1 MTHRFRFTCTRLL
14 PACALAALLV
24 GPPGFAPSANAAD
37 VTYPGSNLDKG
48 PLWNIDNS
56 LFPAG
61 SLSDNVVTINS
72 GNVGG
77 DVYGNDV
84 DAAFSP
90 VSNNTVILS
99 GGSVGGDILGGANN
113 GAVTDNNV
121 SISGFGSVL
130 GSVYGG
136 YGAAEGTVNGNDVS
150 ISDSGSVTGNVLGG
164 YSRSVNSHVIGN
176 TVTISGGTVRDIY
189 GGQSGKGNA
198 LNNRVTLDGAAS
210 QTNVIYGGRVEQGTA
225 RENAVVMKNGSV
237 TLGIFGGIA
246 TADGGQAQDNHVTM
260 SGGSV
265 GEHLIGGYVQNG
277 SGAATGNSVIFNGGS
292 VTENVYGGRSV
303 NGPAQNNSV
312 TMTNGSANW
321 LLGGYSNSGDASGN
335 RVEVSGGTL
344 SGGVNGGETTS
355 GNATGNSVDFSNV
368 TATYVQGGYSGSGSA
383 TGNSLALHSG
393 TVQNN
398 AFGGYVDS
406 GSGEA
411 SDNSVTF
418 NGGSVTNNIYGGMS
432 AAGLAQ
438 NNSVTMTNGS
448 AKWLLGGYSA
458 NGNVIGNSVTFNGG
472 SVTNNIYGGMS
483 AAGLAQNNSV
493 TMTNGSAKWLLGG
506 YSANGNVIGNSVNVS
521 GGTLTGVSGGESNS
535 GSATGNIVSISS
547 GTVQSN
553 VNGGFVASGS
563 GKATGNI
570 VNISGNADLSTAT
583 VAGGISSSDAF
594 TGNTLNKNSDAA
606 VHIARNFASVNFGYS
621 GNANIGE
628 LDSTPT
634 GSALSGVTV
643 NTNANNV
650 SFDGVISGSG
660 PITKTGAGTLILS
673 GTNTYSGGTTISAG
687 TLSIGSDTNIGS
699 GTNTIGNK
707 GTLLLSGNG
716 TYTNDWTLSGA
727 GSAIATDN
735 NNTLSGVLSGN
746 GGLTK
751 TGAGTL
757 TLTGNNT
764 YAGGT
769 AINDGTLKGNIASG
783 TDLSIAASAIYDGD
797 NKARSVGGLNGGGK
811 ILNTDGLTVQSGD
824 FAGIIDNSNTSLLKN
839 GAGTLTLTGNNA
851 YTGSTTIS
859 EGTLKGNI
867 ASGTDLSIAASAIYD
882 GDNKARSVG
891 GLNGGGK
898 ILNTSGLT
906 VQSGTFGGVIDNS
919 NTSLIKTGAG
929 TLTLT
934 GNNAYTG
941 GTTISE
947 GTLKGNIASGTD
959 LSIAASATYDGDNK
973 ARSVGDL
980 NGGGNI
986 FNTDGLTVQSGTF
999 DGVIDNSNTSLTK
1012 TGAGT
1017 LTLTG
1022 NNAYT
1027 GSTTISEGTLKGN
1040 IASGTDLSIAASAT
1054 YDGANKAR
1062 SVGGLNGGG
1071 KILNTDGLT
1080 VQSGTFGGVI
1090 GNSNTSLIKT
1100 GAGTLTLT
1108 GTNAY
1113 TGSTTISEGTL
1124 KGNIASGTD
1133 LSIADSATYDGDNKA
1148 RSVGGLNGAGNILNT
1163 DGLTVQ
1169 SGDFAGSI
1177 DNSNSGL
1184 TKTGAGT
1191 LTLSGTNTYTGMT
1204 TVRSGTLALGS
1215 DLTSNQLT
1223 LYGGTVFDRGSH
1235 NHSLDNGILSV
1246 NGANGQSAMYKGDLS
1261 ARNATL
1267 NFISPVHPTQPLLRV
1282 TGDADV
1288 SGSACNVGLA
1298 GGTSL
1303 ASGSTLTLLE
1313 VDPDKTLTANNL
1325 QRGNGIVQIGSTVAH
1340 DITADVNLDPTTR
1353 RLNAVTAQVSPGRA
1367 TDQSKALSE
1376 GFLGGL
1382 ALNLQGADLVAGR
1395 GMDSAVRASSGTD
1408 DAERHGFAG
1417 FGALSGGSLR
1427 YNTGSH
1433 LDMNSLSL
1441 LTGLAWGIDLA
1452 PGRLTLGAFFEY
1464 GNGSYDTHNSFTNAA
1479 SVDGDGNAYYLGG
1492 GILARMDFVNIGP
1505 GRFYAEASGRAGKT
1519 HNEYDSSDLR
1529 DAAGRKADYD
1539 SSSPYYG
1546 LHFGTGYVWNINDA
1560 ATLDL
1565 YGKYFWTR
1573 QQGDSVGLSTGEHL
1587 SFDDI
1592 NSSRLRFGGRF
1603 AYILNEHVAPYIGAA
1618 WEHEFD
1624 GKARAKTNGFDIDA
1638 PNLRGNTGIGELG
1651 LSLTPSADLPLT
1663 IDLGVQGYTG
1673 KHEGVTGSLMVKW
1686 EF

>member
-150 ISDSGSVTGNVLGG
+150 IFDSGSVTGNVLGG

-198 LNNRVTLDGAAS
+198 LNNSVTLDGAVS
-210 QTNVIYGGRVEQGTA
+210 QANVIYGGRVEQGTA

-321 LLGGYSNSGDASGN
+321 LLGGYSDSGDVSGN
-335 RVEVSGGTL
+335 SVNVSGGTL

-368 TATYVQGGYSGSGSA
+368 TATYVQGGYSGSSSA

-458 NGNVIGNSVTFNGG
+458 NGNVIGNS
-472 SVTNNIYGGMS
+472 I
-483 AAGLAQNNSV
+483 
-493 TMTNGSAKWLLGG
+493 
-506 YSANGNVIGNSVNVS
+506 NVS

-535 GSATGNIVSISS
+535 GSATGNIVSISG

-660 PITKTGAGTLILS
+660 SITKAGAGTLILS

-751 TGAGTL
+751 KGGGIL
-757 TLTGNNT
+757 TLTGNNAYT
-764 YAGGT
+764 GST
-769 AINDGTLKGNIASG
+769 TISEGTLKGNIASG

-824 FAGIIDNSNTSLLKN
+824 FAGIIDNSNTSL
-839 GAGTLTLTGNNA
+839 
-851 YTGSTTIS
+851 
-859 EGTLKGNI
+859 
-867 ASGTDLSIAASAIYD
+867 
-882 GDNKARSVG
+882 
-891 GLNGGGK
+891 
-898 ILNTSGLT
+898 
-906 VQSGTFGGVIDNS
+906 
-919 NTSLIKTGAG
+919 
-929 TLTLT
+929 
-934 GNNAYTG
+934 
-941 GTTISE
+941 
-947 GTLKGNIASGTD
+947 
-959 LSIAASATYDGDNK
+959 
-973 ARSVGDL
+973 
-980 NGGGNI
+980 
-986 FNTDGLTVQSGTF
+986 
-999 DGVIDNSNTSLTK
+999 
-1012 TGAGT
+1012 
-1017 LTLTG
+1017 
-1022 NNAYT
+1022 
-1027 GSTTISEGTLKGN
+1027 
-1040 IASGTDLSIAASAT
+1040 
-1054 YDGANKAR
+1054 
-1062 SVGGLNGGG
+1062 
-1071 KILNTDGLT
+1071 
-1080 VQSGTFGGVI
+1080 
-1090 GNSNTSLIKT
+1090 
-1100 GAGTLTLT
+1100 
-1108 GTNAY
+1108 
-1113 TGSTTISEGTL
+1113 
-1124 KGNIASGTD
+1124 
-1133 LSIADSATYDGDNKA
+1133 
-1148 RSVGGLNGAGNILNT
+1148 
-1163 DGLTVQ
+1163 
-1169 SGDFAGSI
+1169 
-1177 DNSNSGL
+1177 

-1235 NHSLDNGILSV
+1235 NHNLDNGILSV
-1246 NGANGQSAMYKGDLS
+1246 NGANSQNAMYKGDLS

-1288 SGSACNVGLA
+1288 SGSTYNVGLS

-1303 ASGSTLTLLE
+1303 AAGSTLTLLE
-1313 VDPDKTLTANNL
+1313 VGAGKMLTANNL
-1325 QRGNGIVQIGSTVAH
+1325 RKGGGIVQIGSTVAH
-1340 DITADVNLDPTTR
+1340 DITTDVALDPTTG

-1367 TDQSKALSE
+1367 TDQSKALPK

-1624 GKARAKTNGFDIDA
+1624 GKARARTNGFDIDA

-1663 IDLGVQGYTG
+1663 VDLGVQGYTG

>member
-14 PACALAALLV
+14 PACALAALLA

-37 VTYPGSNLDKG
+37 ITYPGSSLDKS
-48 PLWNIDNS
+48 PLWQAINDC

-61 SLSDNVVTINS
+61 SLSDNKVTINS
-72 GNVGG
+72 GNVSG

-113 GAVTDNNV
+113 GAVTGNKV

-150 ISDSGSVTGNVLGG
+150 IFDSGSVTGNVLGG

-198 LNNRVTLDGAAS
+198 LNNSVTLDGAAS
-210 QTNVIYGGRVEQGTA
+210 QANVIYGGRVEQGTA
-225 RENAVVMKNGSV
+225 RENAVVMKNGNV
-237 TLGIFGGIA
+237 ALGIFGGIA

-260 SGGSV
+260 SGGAV

-312 TMTNGSANW
+312 TMTNGSAKW

-383 TGNSLALHSG
+383 TGNSLAIRSG

-411 SDNSVTF
+411 S
-418 NGGSVTNNIYGGMS
+418 
-432 AAGLAQ
+432 
-438 NNSVTMTNGS
+438 
-448 AKWLLGGYSA
+448 
-458 NGNVIGNSVTFNGG
+458 GNSVTFNGG

-535 GSATGNIVSISS
+535 GSATGNIVSISG
-547 GTVQSN
+547 GTVHGN
-553 VNGGFVASGS
+553 VNGGFVASDN

-570 VNISGNADLSTAT
+570 VNISGKADLSGAV
-583 VAGGISSSDAF
+583 VAGGSSPDGDAF
-594 TGNTLNKNSDAA
+594 TDNTLNKNSDAA

-621 GNANIGE
+621 GTANIGE

-660 PITKTGAGTLILS
+660 SITKAGAGTLILS

-687 TLSIGSDTNIGS
+687 TLSIVSDTNIGS
-699 GTNTIGNK
+699 GTNTIGTK

-751 TGAGTL
+751 TGTGTL

-783 TDLSIAASAIYDGD
+783 TDLSIAAGAIYDGD
-797 NKARSVGGLNGGGK
+797 NKARSVDGLNGGGK
-811 ILNTDGLTVQSGD
+811 LLNTSGLTVQSGD
-824 FAGIIDNSNTSLLKN
+824 FAGIIDNSNTSLTKT

-867 ASGTDLSIAASAIYD
+867 ASGTDLSIADNATYD
-882 GDNKARSVG
+882 GANKARSVG
-891 GLNGGGK
+891 GLNGGGN
-898 ILNTSGLT
+898 IFNTDGLT
-906 VQSGTFGGVIDNS
+906 VQSGDFAGIIDNS

-941 GTTISE
+941 STTISE

-959 LSIAASATYDGDNK
+959 LSIADNATYDGDNK
-973 ARSVGDL
+973 ARSVGGL
-980 NGGGNI
+980 NGGGKI
-986 FNTDGLTVQSGTF
+986 LNTDGLTVQSGDF
-999 DGVIDNSNTSLTK
+999 AGFIDNSNTSLTK

-1080 VQSGTFGGVI
+1080 VQNGTFGGVI
-1090 GNSNTSLIKT
+1090 DNSNTS
-1100 GAGTLTLT
+1100 
-1108 GTNAY
+1108 
-1113 TGSTTISEGTL
+1113 
-1124 KGNIASGTD
+1124 
-1133 LSIADSATYDGDNKA
+1133 
-1148 RSVGGLNGAGNILNT
+1148 
-1163 DGLTVQ
+1163 
-1169 SGDFAGSI
+1169 
-1177 DNSNSGL
+1177 L

-1235 NHSLDNGILSV
+1235 NHNLDNGILSV
-1246 NGANGQSAMYKGDLS
+1246 NGANSQSAMYKGDLS

-1282 TGDADV
+1282 TGDTDV
-1288 SGSACNVGLA
+1288 SGSAYNVGLS

-1303 ASGSTLTLLE
+1303 AAGSTLTLLE
-1313 VDPDKTLTANNL
+1313 VGAGKMLTANNL
-1325 QRGNGIVQIGSTVAH
+1325 RKGGGIVQIGSTVAH
-1340 DITADVNLDPTTR
+1340 DITTDVALDPTTG

-1417 FGALSGGSLR
+1417 FGALAGGSLR

-1529 DAAGRKADYD
+1529 DATGRKADYD

-1624 GKARAKTNGFDIDA
+1624 GKARARTNGFDIDA

-1663 IDLGVQGYTG
+1663 VDLGVQGYTG

>member
-48 PLWNIDNS
+48 PLWNIGNS

-61 SLSDNVVTINS
+61 SLSDNKVTINS

-164 YSRSVNSHVIGN
+164 YSRSVNSHLIGN

-210 QTNVIYGGRVEQGTA
+210 QANVIYGGRVEQGTA

-277 SGAATGNSVIFNGGS
+277 NGAATGNSVIFNGGS

-321 LLGGYSNSGDASGN
+321 LLGGYSDSGDVSGN
-335 RVEVSGGTL
+335 SVNVSGGTL

-418 NGGSVTNNIYGGMS
+418 NGGSVANNIYGGMS

-458 NGNVIGNSVTFNGG
+458 NGNVSGNS
-472 SVTNNIYGGMS
+472 I
-483 AAGLAQNNSV
+483 
-493 TMTNGSAKWLLGG
+493 
-506 YSANGNVIGNSVNVS
+506 NVS

-535 GSATGNIVSISS
+535 GSATGNIVSISG

-660 PITKTGAGTLILS
+660 SITKAGAGTLILS

-757 TLTGNNT
+757 TL
-764 YAGGT
+764 
-769 AINDGTLKGNIASG
+769 
-783 TDLSIAASAIYDGD
+783 
-797 NKARSVGGLNGGGK
+797 
-811 ILNTDGLTVQSGD
+811 
-824 FAGIIDNSNTSLLKN
+824 
-839 GAGTLTLTGNNA
+839 
-851 YTGSTTIS
+851 
-859 EGTLKGNI
+859 
-867 ASGTDLSIAASAIYD
+867 
-882 GDNKARSVG
+882 
-891 GLNGGGK
+891 
-898 ILNTSGLT
+898 
-906 VQSGTFGGVIDNS
+906 
-919 NTSLIKTGAG
+919 
-929 TLTLT
+929 
-934 GNNAYTG
+934 
-941 GTTISE
+941 
-947 GTLKGNIASGTD
+947 
-959 LSIAASATYDGDNK
+959 
-973 ARSVGDL
+973 
-980 NGGGNI
+980 
-986 FNTDGLTVQSGTF
+986 
-999 DGVIDNSNTSLTK
+999 
-1012 TGAGT
+1012 
-1017 LTLTG
+1017 
-1022 NNAYT
+1022 
-1027 GSTTISEGTLKGN
+1027 
-1040 IASGTDLSIAASAT
+1040 
-1054 YDGANKAR
+1054 
-1062 SVGGLNGGG
+1062 
-1071 KILNTDGLT
+1071 
-1080 VQSGTFGGVI
+1080 
-1090 GNSNTSLIKT
+1090 
-1100 GAGTLTLT
+1100 
-1108 GTNAY
+1108 
-1113 TGSTTISEGTL
+1113 
-1124 KGNIASGTD
+1124 
-1133 LSIADSATYDGDNKA
+1133 
-1148 RSVGGLNGAGNILNT
+1148 
-1163 DGLTVQ
+1163 
-1169 SGDFAGSI
+1169 
-1177 DNSNSGL
+1177 
-1184 TKTGAGT
+1184 
-1191 LTLSGTNTYTGMT
+1191 SGTNTYTGMT
-1204 TVRSGTLALGS
+1204 TVRSGTLTLGS

-1235 NHSLDNGILSV
+1235 NHSMDNGILSV
-1246 NGANGQSAMYKGDLS
+1246 NGVNGQSAMYKGDLS

-1267 NFISPVHPTQPLLRV
+1267 NFISPVHPTQSLLRV
-1282 TGDADV
+1282 TGDTDV
-1288 SGSACNVGLA
+1288 SGSAYNVGLA

-1663 IDLGVQGYTG
+1663 VDLGVQGYTG

>member
-150 ISDSGSVTGNVLGG
+150 IFDSGSVTGNVLGG

-198 LNNRVTLDGAAS
+198 LNNSVTLDGAVS
-210 QTNVIYGGRVEQGTA
+210 QANVIYGGRVEQGTA

-321 LLGGYSNSGDASGN
+321 LLGGYS
-335 RVEVSGGTL
+335 
-344 SGGVNGGETTS
+344 
-355 GNATGNSVDFSNV
+355 
-368 TATYVQGGYSGSGSA
+368 
-383 TGNSLALHSG
+383 
-393 TVQNN
+393 
-398 AFGGYVDS
+398 
-406 GSGEA
+406 
-411 SDNSVTF
+411 
-418 NGGSVTNNIYGGMS
+418 
-432 AAGLAQ
+432 
-438 NNSVTMTNGS
+438 
-448 AKWLLGGYSA
+448 
-458 NGNVIGNSVTFNGG
+458 
-472 SVTNNIYGGMS
+472 
-483 AAGLAQNNSV
+483 
-493 TMTNGSAKWLLGG
+493 
-506 YSANGNVIGNSVNVS
+506 ANGNVIGNSVNVS

-535 GSATGNIVSISS
+535 GSATGNIVSISG

-570 VNISGNADLSTAT
+570 VNISGNADLSGAV
-583 VAGGISSSDAF
+583 VAGGSSPDGDAF
-594 TGNTLNKNSDAA
+594 TDNTLNKNSDAA
-606 VHIARNFASVNFGYS
+606 VHLARNFASVNFGYS
-621 GNANIGE
+621 GTANIGE

-660 PITKTGAGTLILS
+660 SITKTGAGTLILS

-757 TLTGNNT
+757 TL
-764 YAGGT
+764 
-769 AINDGTLKGNIASG
+769 
-783 TDLSIAASAIYDGD
+783 
-797 NKARSVGGLNGGGK
+797 
-811 ILNTDGLTVQSGD
+811 
-824 FAGIIDNSNTSLLKN
+824 
-839 GAGTLTLTGNNA
+839 
-851 YTGSTTIS
+851 
-859 EGTLKGNI
+859 
-867 ASGTDLSIAASAIYD
+867 
-882 GDNKARSVG
+882 
-891 GLNGGGK
+891 
-898 ILNTSGLT
+898 
-906 VQSGTFGGVIDNS
+906 
-919 NTSLIKTGAG
+919 
-929 TLTLT
+929 
-934 GNNAYTG
+934 
-941 GTTISE
+941 
-947 GTLKGNIASGTD
+947 
-959 LSIAASATYDGDNK
+959 
-973 ARSVGDL
+973 
-980 NGGGNI
+980 
-986 FNTDGLTVQSGTF
+986 
-999 DGVIDNSNTSLTK
+999 
-1012 TGAGT
+1012 
-1017 LTLTG
+1017 
-1022 NNAYT
+1022 
-1027 GSTTISEGTLKGN
+1027 
-1040 IASGTDLSIAASAT
+1040 
-1054 YDGANKAR
+1054 
-1062 SVGGLNGGG
+1062 
-1071 KILNTDGLT
+1071 
-1080 VQSGTFGGVI
+1080 
-1090 GNSNTSLIKT
+1090 
-1100 GAGTLTLT
+1100 
-1108 GTNAY
+1108 
-1113 TGSTTISEGTL
+1113 
-1124 KGNIASGTD
+1124 
-1133 LSIADSATYDGDNKA
+1133 
-1148 RSVGGLNGAGNILNT
+1148 
-1163 DGLTVQ
+1163 
-1169 SGDFAGSI
+1169 
-1177 DNSNSGL
+1177 
-1184 TKTGAGT
+1184 
-1191 LTLSGTNTYTGMT
+1191 SGTNTYTGMT

-1215 DLTSNQLT
+1215 ELTSNQLT

-1303 ASGSTLTLLE
+1303 ASGSTLTLLD

-1340 DITADVNLDPTTR
+1340 DITTDVALDPTTG
-1353 RLNAVTAQVSPGRA
+1353 RLSAVTAQVSPGRA

-1624 GKARAKTNGFDIDA
+1624 GKARARTNGFDIDA

-1663 IDLGVQGYTG
+1663 VDLGVQGYTG

>member
-121 SISGFGSVL
+121 AISGFGSVL

-150 ISDSGSVTGNVLGG
+150 IFDSGSVTGNVLGG

-198 LNNRVTLDGAAS
+198 LNNSVTLDGAAS
-210 QTNVIYGGRVEQGTA
+210 QANVIYGGRVEQGTA

-260 SGGSV
+260 SGGAV

-312 TMTNGSANW
+312 TMTNGSAKW
-321 LLGGYSNSGDASGN
+321 LLGGYSNSGDVSGN

-458 NGNVIGNSVTFNGG
+458 NGNVIGNS
-472 SVTNNIYGGMS
+472 I
-483 AAGLAQNNSV
+483 
-493 TMTNGSAKWLLGG
+493 
-506 YSANGNVIGNSVNVS
+506 NVS

-535 GSATGNIVSISS
+535 GSATGNIVSISG

-553 VNGGFVASGS
+553 VNGGFVAAGS

-634 GSALSGVTV
+634 GSALSSVTV

-660 PITKTGAGTLILS
+660 SITKAGAGTLILS

-757 TLTGNNT
+757 TL
-764 YAGGT
+764 
-769 AINDGTLKGNIASG
+769 
-783 TDLSIAASAIYDGD
+783 
-797 NKARSVGGLNGGGK
+797 
-811 ILNTDGLTVQSGD
+811 
-824 FAGIIDNSNTSLLKN
+824 
-839 GAGTLTLTGNNA
+839 
-851 YTGSTTIS
+851 
-859 EGTLKGNI
+859 
-867 ASGTDLSIAASAIYD
+867 
-882 GDNKARSVG
+882 
-891 GLNGGGK
+891 
-898 ILNTSGLT
+898 
-906 VQSGTFGGVIDNS
+906 
-919 NTSLIKTGAG
+919 
-929 TLTLT
+929 
-934 GNNAYTG
+934 
-941 GTTISE
+941 
-947 GTLKGNIASGTD
+947 
-959 LSIAASATYDGDNK
+959 
-973 ARSVGDL
+973 
-980 NGGGNI
+980 
-986 FNTDGLTVQSGTF
+986 
-999 DGVIDNSNTSLTK
+999 
-1012 TGAGT
+1012 
-1017 LTLTG
+1017 
-1022 NNAYT
+1022 
-1027 GSTTISEGTLKGN
+1027 
-1040 IASGTDLSIAASAT
+1040 
-1054 YDGANKAR
+1054 
-1062 SVGGLNGGG
+1062 
-1071 KILNTDGLT
+1071 
-1080 VQSGTFGGVI
+1080 
-1090 GNSNTSLIKT
+1090 
-1100 GAGTLTLT
+1100 
-1108 GTNAY
+1108 
-1113 TGSTTISEGTL
+1113 
-1124 KGNIASGTD
+1124 
-1133 LSIADSATYDGDNKA
+1133 
-1148 RSVGGLNGAGNILNT
+1148 
-1163 DGLTVQ
+1163 
-1169 SGDFAGSI
+1169 
-1177 DNSNSGL
+1177 
-1184 TKTGAGT
+1184 
-1191 LTLSGTNTYTGMT
+1191 SGTNTYTGMT

-1246 NGANGQSAMYKGDLS
+1246 NGANSQSAMYKGDLS

-1288 SGSACNVGLA
+1288 SGSAYNVGLA

-1303 ASGSTLTLLE
+1303 ASWSTLTLLE

-1340 DITADVNLDPTTR
+1340 DITADVNLDPTTG
-1353 RLNAVTAQVSPGRA
+1353 RLSAVTAQVSPGRA
-1367 TDQSKALSE
+1367 TDQSKALPE

-1492 GILARMDFVNIGP
+1492 GILARMDFVNTGP

-1624 GKARAKTNGFDIDA
+1624 GKARATTNGFDIDA
-1638 PNLRGNTGIGELG
+1638 PNLHGNTGIGELG
-1651 LSLTPSADLPLT
+1651 ISLTPSADLPLT
-1663 IDLGVQGYTG
+1663 VDLGVQGYTG
-1673 KHEGVTGSLMVKW
+1673 KREGVTGSLMVKW

>member
-48 PLWNIDNS
+48 PLWNIGNS

-61 SLSDNVVTINS
+61 SLSNNKVTINS
-72 GNVGG
+72 GNVSG

-113 GAVTDNNV
+113 GAVTGNKV

-150 ISDSGSVTGNVLGG
+150 IFDSGSVTGNVLGG

-198 LNNRVTLDGAAS
+198 LNNSVTLDGAAS
-210 QTNVIYGGRVEQGTA
+210 QANVIYGGRVEQGTA

-246 TADGGQAQDNHVTM
+246 TVDGGQAQDNHVTM
-260 SGGSV
+260 SGGAV

-277 SGAATGNSVIFNGGS
+277 NGAATGNSVIFNGGS

-321 LLGGYSNSGDASGN
+321 LLGGYS
-335 RVEVSGGTL
+335 
-344 SGGVNGGETTS
+344 
-355 GNATGNSVDFSNV
+355 
-368 TATYVQGGYSGSGSA
+368 
-383 TGNSLALHSG
+383 
-393 TVQNN
+393 
-398 AFGGYVDS
+398 
-406 GSGEA
+406 
-411 SDNSVTF
+411 
-418 NGGSVTNNIYGGMS
+418 
-432 AAGLAQ
+432 
-438 NNSVTMTNGS
+438 
-448 AKWLLGGYSA
+448 
-458 NGNVIGNSVTFNGG
+458 
-472 SVTNNIYGGMS
+472 
-483 AAGLAQNNSV
+483 
-493 TMTNGSAKWLLGG
+493 
-506 YSANGNVIGNSVNVS
+506 ANGNVIGNSVNVS

-535 GSATGNIVSISS
+535 GSATGNIVSISG

-660 PITKTGAGTLILS
+660 SITKTGAGTLILS

-867 ASGTDLSIAASAIYD
+867 ASGTDLSIAASA
-882 GDNKARSVG
+882 
-891 GLNGGGK
+891 
-898 ILNTSGLT
+898 
-906 VQSGTFGGVIDNS
+906 
-919 NTSLIKTGAG
+919 
-929 TLTLT
+929 
-934 GNNAYTG
+934 
-941 GTTISE
+941 
-947 GTLKGNIASGTD
+947 
-959 LSIAASATYDGDNK
+959 
-973 ARSVGDL
+973 
-980 NGGGNI
+980 
-986 FNTDGLTVQSGTF
+986 
-999 DGVIDNSNTSLTK
+999 
-1012 TGAGT
+1012 
-1017 LTLTG
+1017 
-1022 NNAYT
+1022 
-1027 GSTTISEGTLKGN
+1027 
-1040 IASGTDLSIAASAT
+1040 T

-1090 GNSNTSLIKT
+1090 GNSNTSLI
-1100 GAGTLTLT
+1100 
-1108 GTNAY
+1108 
-1113 TGSTTISEGTL
+1113 
-1124 KGNIASGTD
+1124 
-1133 LSIADSATYDGDNKA
+1133 
-1148 RSVGGLNGAGNILNT
+1148 
-1163 DGLTVQ
+1163 
-1169 SGDFAGSI
+1169 
-1177 DNSNSGL
+1177 
-1184 TKTGAGT
+1184 KTGAGT

-1246 NGANGQSAMYKGDLS
+1246 NGANSQSAMYKGDLS

-1340 DITADVNLDPTTR
+1340 DITADVNLDPTTG

-1367 TDQSKALSE
+1367 TDQSKALPE

-1492 GILARMDFVNIGP
+1492 GILARMDFVNTGP

-1624 GKARAKTNGFDIDA
+1624 GKARARTNGFDIDA